1 MEENIEDFMKKMG
14 QGAEGDAPLADF
26 GFLKEIGLTEDQMK
40 ALIAKL
46 PRIANEFIQGAA
58 QYAEE
63 EKQLISMYER
73 ITKQIGDLLMQ
84 NINASRNF
92 FLTLATL
99 SLTLI
104 GAVISVRAT
113 YPTFFK
119 GTTPLYFGVG
129 LLAVCIVASVLYL
142 LNRLSVENN
151 NLTKSLSLQ
160 QSGMTALINLMRSNF
175 LEMKPFEEYFA
186 ARKALIEENK
196 ITLTAFD
203 EKVRKQSKLITHA
216 PAIIGYSFL
225 FGLALIGLALLW

>member
-1 MEENIEDFMKKMG
+1 MEENLEDFMKKMG
-14 QGAEGDAPLADF
+14 QGEEDGTPPADF
-26 GFLKEIGLTEDQMK
+26 GFLKEIGLSEDQMK

-104 GAVISVRAT
+104 GAVISVRAA

-119 GTTPLYFGVG
+119 GTISLYFGIG
-129 LLAVCIVASVLYL
+129 LLAACIVASVLYL

-160 QSGMTALINLMRSNF
+160 QSGMAALINLMRSNF

-186 ARKALIEENK
+186 ARKTLIEENK
-196 ITLTAFD
+196 ITLSAFD

-225 FGLALIGLALLW
+225 LGLALIGLAFLW